1 MAELAHPPPLRG
13 LVLAGGRSERLGRD
27 KAALVVA
34 GETLLDR
41 AVALVA
47 RVVGDVRIAVRADQ
61 APEPLRQRHPQV
73 LDVPGIGGPAA
84 GILAAHRLA
93 PDAAWLVLACDMARV
108 DRALLERL
116 VRSRDA
122 SRSATAFR
130 NADDGKPEPLCAI
143 YEPATLARFRRELEA
158 GGASSPRGLLAAS
171 NPLLLDSPGAD
182 ALGSINTPD
191 DLVGLP
197 GAAGGGR
204 AGEGSH

>member
-1 MAELAHPPPLRG
+1 MVESARPPPLRG

-27 KAALVVA
+27 KAALVLA
-34 GETLLDR
+34 SETLLDR
-41 AVALVA
+41 AVTLLAGLVDDI
-47 RVVGDVRIAVRADQ
+47 RVAVRPDQ
-61 APEPLRQRHPQV
+61 SQEPLRARHALV
-73 LDVPGIGGPAA
+73 IDEPGIAGPAA

-108 DRALLERL
+108 DRPLLERL

-130 NADDGKPEPLCAI
+130 NADDGRPEPLCAI

-158 GGASSPRGLLAAS
+158 GGASGPRGLLAVS

-191 DLVGLP
+191 DLVGLT
-197 GAAGGGR
+197 GADGGGR